1 MNPCCQYF
9 SKITILFLLLF
20 FHVTSN
26 IYAEETLQNYKKKL
40 LSGGDEQKIAIT
52 SLKESGFHSLLED
65 VSKILHS
72 KEIDTETLIRILEL
86 YDSYGDELISYL
98 PNYVEDYEY
107 ILKHSQNDWIVVS
120 ILKNIA
126 NKKDKRYV
134 YTAIELMTHRSSE
147 VRQAVF
153 KYLSSFKDD
162 RILPYIFELGN
173 SEKPIERYYY
183 LEALNYIDDE
193 RMNIHVAKLL
203 HDPSPA
209 IRSEAIQVIKK
220 FKMKDLE
227 NQVLN
232 LAKFDSNYEVRKYA
246 VQYAESQNY
255 KTRMDIFTK
264 GILDSNPE
272 VREVSISA
280 IKNFRYPAYAPF
292 VSKALEQENLSS
304 LRSEMI
310 ESLLAMNSHGGGTG
324 LIATL
329 SQEQDPIVRQR
340 AAYAI
345 GFLNAKMA
353 VPSLNRSL
361 LKDANLSVR
370 IESAKSL
377 GKMRE
382 KAGIPALL
390 AKLKDFQENE
400 ALRSQILISL
410 EQIDDPK
417 VMPFVFDIMEED
429 STSFRS
435 QIKEFMRNMLYKY
448 HNPRREYLVTM

>member
-1 MNPCCQYF
+1 M
-9 SKITILFLLLF
+9 LLF

-26 IYAEETLQNYKKKL
+26 IYAEEALQNYRKKL

-52 SLKESGFHSLLED
+52 NLKESGFHSLLED

-72 KEIDTETLIRILEL
+72 KEIDTETIIRILEL

-107 ILKHSQNDWIVVS
+107 ILKHSQNDWIVVN
-120 ILKNIA
+120 ILKNISS
-126 NKKDKRYV
+126 KKDKRYV

-153 KYLSSFKDD
+153 KYLNSFKDD

-203 HDPSPA
+203 NDPSPA

-220 FKMKDLE
+220 FKMKELE

-272 VREVSISA
+272 VREVSILA

-292 VSKALEQENLSS
+292 VSKALEQESLSS
-304 LRSEMI
+304 LRFEMI
-310 ESLLAMNSHGGGTG
+310 ESLLTMNSHGGGTG
-324 LIATL
+324 LIVTL
-329 SQEQDPIVRQR
+329 SQEIDPSVRQR

-361 LKDANLSVR
+361 LKDTNLSVR
-370 IESAKSL
+370 IESARSL

-390 AKLKDFQENE
+390 AKLKDYGESE
-400 ALRSQILISL
+400 ALRGQILISL